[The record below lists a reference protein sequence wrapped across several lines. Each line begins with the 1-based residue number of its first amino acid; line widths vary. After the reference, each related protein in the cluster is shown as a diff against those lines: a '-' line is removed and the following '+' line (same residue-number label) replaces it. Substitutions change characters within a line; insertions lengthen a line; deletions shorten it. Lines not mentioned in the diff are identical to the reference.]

1 MGLFSV
7 SNSPKAVLR
16 EAFSAGLI
24 NDDEVWLEMLNDRN
38 ITAHIYSEN
47 LSIEICNNIK
57 SKYLAVLGYLLEQIS
72 ERIGLNTS
80 DKQGLRNT

>member
-7 SNSPKAVLR
+7 LNSPKAVLR

-24 NDDEVWLEMLNDRN
+24 NDEVWLEMFNDRN
-38 ITAHIYSEN
+38 TSAHIYSKN

-57 SKYLAVLGYLLEQIS
+57 GKDLAVLEYLLEQIS
-72 ERIGLNTS
+72 ERIGPDTS
-80 DKQGLRNT
+80 DRQG